1 MFVSIKEC
9 FCMQASTL
17 RDRIDDQPN
26 NLIIFIRNQMKP
38 EDLRLPG
45 DWADENMQ
53 TPQWL

>member
-1 MFVSIKEC
+1 
-9 FCMQASTL
+9 MQASTL
-17 RDRIDDQPN
+17 RESRDDQLK
-26 NLIIFIRNQMKP
+26 NLIIFIRNQTKP